1 MVELDL
7 FRNFRRGVAAP
18 TQDARR
24 RASARLASALDEAT
38 GGEQRTRVRPIGRR
52 RRVVALAAAVL
63 VVVVGAASAFGT
75 MRGLF
80 GGEQHVAR
88 FFFANEGKRGS
99 FGVRILSTRPNA
111 PTSYEQMRSWRIVP
125 DPATDGPSTVA
136 PTGQYVQVTG
146 RGRVVRIGGHAQAW
160 SARLEGFVTRPGEAK
175 QRVVITMKGRP
186 QGVFVLT
193 PLEHGVV
200 KRDSGTLTYT
210 GATG

>member
-18 TQDARR
+18 TQDAQR

-75 MRGLF
+75 VSGLF

>member
-18 TQDARR
+18 TQDAQR

-52 RRVVALAAAVL
+52 RVVALAAAVL

-75 MRGLF
+75 VSGLF

-88 FFFANEGKRGS
+88 FFFATEGKRGS

-111 PTSYEQMRSWRIVP
+111 PTSYEQVRSWRIVP
-125 DPATDGPSTVA
+125 EPATDGPSTVA

-175 QRVVITMKGRP
+175 QRVVITMKERP

-193 PLEHGVV
+193 PLEPGVV